1 MIMFRVRITL
11 SIILV
16 ISMTMASCQI
26 EADKSPL
33 QNQQKVEV
41 ESENCLSSPS
51 QSIPDSCQG
60 EKIPDSSATEE
71 PYQESLPS
79 DLGNLVLEDV
89 SSQTKIPVKNL
100 TIVAA
105 KRETWSNGCLGL
117 PKLNEFCT
125 QILVEG
131 WRITIGD
138 GKKNWVY
145 RTDLSG
151 TNIKLEQ

>member
-1 MIMFRVRITL
+1 MFRVRITL

-26 EADKSPL
+26 EADNSPL
-33 QNQQKVEV
+33 HQNRVEV
-41 ESENCLSSPS
+41 KSENCLSSPS
-51 QSIPDSCQG
+51 HNTTESCQG
-60 EKIPDSSATEE
+60 ETIPDSSSVEE
-71 PYQESLPS
+71 QYQESLSS
-79 DLGNLVLEDV
+79 DLSNLVLEDL

-117 PKLNEFCT
+117 PKPNEFCT
-125 QILVEG
+125 QMLVEG
-131 WRITIGD
+131 WQITIED
-138 GKKNWVY
+138 GKKTWVY

-151 TNIKLEQ
+151 KNIKLEQ